1 MPTAAALLDRI
12 GRPGDL
18 SLGTARPEPLGR
30 LPTGLAVLDEAL
42 GGGLPRGRIG
52 ELAGAPST
60 GRTGDRESTRLNS
73 SHRTI
78 SYAGFCLKKKIL
90 APAVGDGQG
99 QYHSAVGGG
108 GILGLTER

>member
-42 GGGLPRGRIG
+42 GGGLPRGRIA
-52 ELAGAPST
+52 ELAF
-60 GRTGDRESTRLNS
+60 
-73 SHRTI
+73 
-78 SYAGFCLKKKIL
+78 AGSIQSKRASDWFVASQLPIL
-90 APAVGDGQG
+90 
-99 QYHSAVGGG
+99 
-108 GILGLTER
+108 